1 MPEPLPVNS
10 NLREQFVTEQIPVG
24 LPWRLLTFSV
34 IVFGFSLFIYF
45 GLKFGYE
52 TYLNARAEQLDKNIE
67 DLASRVSKEEQQN
80 FINFYSQLVNLE
92 KALDRHKFSSNVY
105 SFLERNT
112 LPLVYYYEG
121 DFLVNGGTLGL
132 RGRADSLE
140 ALVQQLS
147 VFDKSSELEK
157 TVLDQM
163 SFEGNDVNFGITL
176 TFKSDFL
183 NLPKQ

>member
-1 MPEPLPVNS
+1 MPEQLPINS
-10 NLREQFVTEQIPVG
+10 NLRDQFVNEQIPVG

-67 DLASRVSKEEQQN
+67 ELASRVSKEEQQD

-92 KALDRHKFSSNVY
+92 KVLNRHKFSSNIY
-105 SFLERNT
+105 GFLERNT

-121 DFLVNGGTLGL
+121 DFLVGDGTLGL
-132 RGRADSLE
+132 KGRADSLE
-140 ALVQQLS
+140 VLVQQLG
-147 VFDKSSELEK
+147 VFDKASELEK

-163 SFEGNDVNFGITL
+163 SFEGNDVNFSATL
-176 TFKSDFL
+176 TFQPEFL
-183 NLPKQ
+183 KLPKQ